1 MRHAFQQA
9 FIINRQAQSIFVF
22 DINFTNYLKLI
33 YMNIQITNQET
44 LNHHYAA
51 PTCAS
56 IDDSSPKAKPAKYVA
71 KESFIRKTNARNL
84 VAFVICL
91 FSSAAIIIHF
101 NLSFIWSIV
110 SIIICGYSTNLLLF
124 ILEVL
129 GMDFNMINKQK

>member
-51 PTCAS
+51 HTSTS